1 VQSCESSC
9 DGGQGQVNMLLGRCL
24 GSNEQARPVCAFGD
38 EVKVSVTSVVWHC
51 TAWAG
56 TNALSI
62 LTEDYVQS

>member
-1 VQSCESSC
+1 
-9 DGGQGQVNMLLGRCL
+9 MLLGRCL